1 MQQIIP
7 ITTLLLGAM
16 LVSLAARLMQRR
28 NLSGA
33 IALSLSLCGVALGLA
48 LIPVNWRMWLAG
60 GETGD
65 RALTFAREL
74 GLTGLFFLAG
84 TRFDLK
90 EGWQSRRVSFF
101 VAGAG
106 ALLFVTAVIA
116 LTLFGQN
123 RGVAITAAAAIVGAS
138 LWLPGQISGSV
149 NKGALAVVAIK
160 GPGVGPA
167 FLSLAV
173 LHFYAVFHALSGR
186 AMTRSAWTVVALY
199 EVVKLVV
206 FFSSAYFAASRFL
219 ARVES
224 RVSPARTL
232 IGYVLIT
239 VLIFVLALSFV
250 GQLGA
255 LVWAFVSGAVLSHS
269 KMGKIVGENDRSVAI
284 AVLLS
289 FAFLPLLLQSHGR
302 RLTDTG
308 LVIIA
313 VVVAL
318 ISKFSAVWLGARVG
332 GASITDAGRIAATT
346 LASGE
351 LAVLVLGFSVTR
363 WEIGGQLFYGILAY
377 AFVSLLLRPALW
389 RLSGSFEKGLAELP
403 ARHHK
408 VLASMLLIGVCL
420 LTLASGARAQSPS
433 SAADE
438 DPVARARARIAGLV
452 DERAIAAERVLTAAK
467 LVNESTEARKQG
479 HHEQAK
485 EALAK
490 AELTMAETGTVR
502 HNLLVEELNRRLAE
516 EQAAFN
522 PKKPVTPS
530 PLTTSY
536 RFAPK
541 VPQLVVA
548 RYQTYRDTFTRILA
562 EENVPVELLAV
573 AFVESGFN
581 PQALSPKGARG
592 IWQFM
597 PGTAAAYGLSIR
609 PAADHRTHPEHS
621 TRAAARYLRDLYK
634 QFGDWKLALAA
645 YNWGE
650 GNIQRVIN
658 RTGIRDFDELARR
671 GLLPLETR
679 NYVPSVLSIWTQ
691 LDGINAKTRLTGA
704 PEEAEVVAD
713 RPANQFIIYP
723 GRGERN
729 EQ

>member
-7 ITTLLLGAM
+7 ITTLLLSAL
-16 LVSLAARLMQRR
+16 LVLLAARLMQRR
-28 NLSGA
+28 LSDA
-33 IALSLSLCGVALGLA
+33 TALSLSLCGVVLGLA
-48 LIPVNWRMWLAG
+48 LIPANWRMWLAG

-65 RALTFAREL
+65 RALTFACEL

-90 EGWQSRRVSFF
+90 EVWQSRRVSFF

-138 LWLPGQISGSV
+138 LWLPGQISGSA
-149 NKGALAVVAIK
+149 NKGALAVAAIK
-160 GPGVGPA
+160 GAGVGLA

-269 KMGKIVGENDRSVAI
+269 KMGKIVGENDRPVAI

-318 ISKFSAVWLGARVG
+318 TCKFVAVWPR
-332 GASITDAGRIAATT
+332 AG
-346 LASGE
+346 
-351 LAVLVLGFSVTR
+351 
-363 WEIGGQLFYGILAY
+363 Y
-377 AFVSLLLRPALW
+377 
-389 RLSGSFEKGLAELP
+389 
-403 ARHHK
+403 
-408 VLASMLLIGVCL
+408 
-420 LTLASGARAQSPS
+420 
-433 SAADE
+433 
-438 DPVARARARIAGLV
+438 
-452 DERAIAAERVLTAAK
+452 
-467 LVNESTEARKQG
+467 
-479 HHEQAK
+479 
-485 EALAK
+485 
-490 AELTMAETGTVR
+490 
-502 HNLLVEELNRRLAE
+502 
-516 EQAAFN
+516 
-522 PKKPVTPS
+522 
-530 PLTTSY
+530 
-536 RFAPK
+536 
-541 VPQLVVA
+541 
-548 RYQTYRDTFTRILA
+548 
-562 EENVPVELLAV
+562 
-573 AFVESGFN
+573 
-581 PQALSPKGARG
+581 
-592 IWQFM
+592 
-597 PGTAAAYGLSIR
+597 
-609 PAADHRTHPEHS
+609 
-621 TRAAARYLRDLYK
+621 
-634 QFGDWKLALAA
+634 
-645 YNWGE
+645 
-650 GNIQRVIN
+650 
-658 RTGIRDFDELARR
+658 
-671 GLLPLETR
+671 
-679 NYVPSVLSIWTQ
+679 
-691 LDGINAKTRLTGA
+691 
-704 PEEAEVVAD
+704 
-713 RPANQFIIYP
+713 
-723 GRGERN
+723 
-729 EQ
+729 

>member
-7 ITTLLLGAM
+7 ITTLLLSAL
-16 LVSLAARLMQRR
+16 LVLLAARLMQRR
-28 NLSGA
+28 LSDA
-33 IALSLSLCGVALGLA
+33 TALSLSLCGVVLGLA
-48 LIPVNWRMWLAG
+48 LIPANWRMWLAG

-65 RALTFAREL
+65 RALTFACEL

-90 EGWQSRRVSFF
+90 EVWQSRRVSFF

-138 LWLPGQISGSV
+138 LWLPGQISGSA
-149 NKGALAVVAIK
+149 NKGALAVAAIK
-160 GPGVGPA
+160 GAGVGLA

-269 KMGKIVGENDRSVAI
+269 KMGKIVGENDRPVAI

-318 ISKFSAVWLGARVG
+318 TCKFVAVWLGARVG
-332 GASITDAGRIAATT
+332 GALSTDAGRIAAAG

-363 WEIGGQLFYGILAY
+363 WEVGGQLFYGILVY

-389 RLSGSFEKGLAELP
+389 RLSRSSEYRLAEP
-403 ARHHK
+403 HSRRRE
-408 VLASMLLIGVCL
+408 VLTSLLLIGVCL
-420 LTLASGARAQSPS
+420 LALASGARAQSPS

-438 DPVARARARIAGLV
+438 DPVARARARIADLV
-452 DERAIAAERVLTAAK
+452 DERAIAAERVLAAAK

-490 AELTMAETGTVR
+490 AEQSMAETGTIR
-502 HNLLVEELNRRLAE
+502 PNLLVEELKRRLAE

-522 PKKPVTPS
+522 PKPSATPL
-530 PLTTSY
+530 PLTIDY

-541 VPQLVVA
+541 IPQLVVA

-597 PGTAAAYGLSIR
+597 PGTAAAYGLSVR
-609 PAADHRTHPEHS
+609 PADDHRTHPEHS
-621 TRAAARYLRDLYK
+621 TRAAARYLRDLYR

-650 GNIQRVIN
+650 ANIQRVIN

-679 NYVPSVLSIWTQ
+679 NYVPSVLAIWTQ

-704 PEEAEVVAD
+704 PEKAEVVAD

-723 GRGERN
+723 GIGERN